1 MIFFGT
7 STYAAEEAM
16 DYIKEQG
23 IVVDAMRLKSFPF
36 TELVAQFVAQ
46 HEQVIVIEQNRDAQL
61 KTLLMTELGTSA
73 SKLISVLKYDGFPIT
88 ADHIFQSITQKLAI
102 AQA

>member
-1 MIFFGT
+1 
-7 STYAAEEAM
+7 
-16 DYIKEQG
+16 
-23 IVVDAMRLKSFPF
+23 
-36 TELVAQFVAQ
+36 
-46 HEQVIVIEQNRDAQL
+46 VIEQNRDAQL